1 MANVSRET
9 SIDIIK
15 AVSIV
20 LVLIWHLRPITQNV
34 LPPDSAAGIYGWPVM
49 DFFYRYISLLA
60 VPSFICVSLLLF
72 MKKSFISEGYW
83 KKRLMRLAQIFLFW
97 TGIQF
102 IFYLLAGGSLP
113 LPLNTIIPSGGPALP
128 SGQASVFYFLFVLIE
143 CTVLAALFLKLT
155 ETVKWIASVGIIALS
170 CLHFAFSP
178 VYGISIDTMSM
189 KSYYIYIPL
198 AYCIAKY
205 ERQFTRCRTFFIVG
219 YLLAICYEE
228 FAVGVSISAYG
239 RLSILLGVLSFLSI
253 CLPMRPALHWS
264 AAFLSRYSLGI
275 FALHMYCSYIVS
287 RLAGMIIT
295 PGQMLPPFMAL
306 ERLMV
311 FGVTLIF
318 TFLSVYLLGKTKMR
332 SYIS

>member
-9 SIDIIK
+9 GIDFIK

-20 LVLIWHLRPITQNV
+20 LVLIWHLQPITKNV

-49 DFFYRYISLLA
+49 DFFYRYVSLLA

-72 MKKSFISEGYW
+72 IKKSLISEGYW
-83 KKRLMRLAQIFLFW
+83 KKRLMRLVQLFLFW

-128 SGQASVFYFLFVLIE
+128 SGQASVFYFLFVLIL
-143 CTVLAALFLKLT
+143 CTVLATLFLKLT
-155 ETVKWIASVGIIALS
+155 ETVKWITSAGIIVLS
-170 CLHFAFSP
+170 CLHFTFSP
-178 VYGISIDTMSM
+178 VYGFSIDTMAM
-189 KSYYIYIPL
+189 ENYYIYIPL

-205 ERQFTRCRTFFIVG
+205 ERQFIRCRVFFIVG

-228 FAVGVSISAYG
+228 FAVGVSVSAYG

-253 CLPMRPALHWS
+253 CLPVKSTLHWS
-264 AAFLSRYSLGI
+264 AAFLSRFSLGI
-275 FALHMYCSYIVS
+275 FALHMYCSCIIS
-287 RLAGMIIT
+287 KLAGIIIT
-295 PGQMLPPFMAL
+295 PGQILPPFMVL
-306 ERLMV
+306 ERLLI
-311 FGVTLIF
+311 FTVTLIF
-318 TFLSVYLLGKTKMR
+318 TFLSVYLLDKTKMR
-332 SYIS
+332 AYIS

>member
-9 SIDIIK
+9 GIDIIK

-20 LVLIWHLRPITQNV
+20 LVLIWHLQPITQNV

-83 KKRLMRLAQIFLFW
+83 KKRLMRLVQIFLFW

-102 IFYLLAGGSLP
+102 IFYLLAGGGLP

-128 SGQASVFYFLFVLIE
+128 SGQASVFYFLFVLTL
-143 CTVLAALFLKLT
+143 CTVLATLFLKLT
-155 ETVKWIASVGIIALS
+155 ETVKWITSVGIIVLS
-170 CLHFAFSP
+170 CLHFTFSP
-178 VYGISIDTMSM
+178 VYGFSIDTMAM
-189 KSYYIYIPL
+189 ENYYIYIPM

-205 ERQFTRCRTFFIVG
+205 QDQFTRCRTFFIFG
-219 YLLAICYEE
+219 YLLAIVYEE
-228 FAVGVSISAYG
+228 FIVGVSVSAYG
-239 RLSILLGVLSFLSI
+239 RLSILLGVLSLISI
-253 CLPMRPALHWS
+253 CLPAKFTLPWS

-287 RLAGMIIT
+287 KLAGMIIP
-295 PGQMLPPFMAL
+295 PGQILPPFMVW

-311 FGVTLIF
+311 FGTTLIF